1 MNEIFFDISDDFR
14 MRTQLAI
21 KLALCQQ
28 HAGKAAEIMAEYAKN
43 CLTAEEKK
51 YVDFAFSVEMERLK
65 NER

>member
-1 MNEIFFDISDDFR
+1 
-14 MRTQLAI
+14 
-21 KLALCQQ
+21 
-28 HAGKAAEIMAEYAKN
+28 MAEYAKN